1 MPNGMNEDRV
11 REIVMGLLSKELEPF
26 RNWMLGFWSN
36 GSKDRPPGFFQMRV
50 KADDERYARLE
61 METKSQSETLKVVE
75 QFMAAQAIRATARE
89 KEEQDR
95 KEQRARNLALVRWI
109 AGIVIP
115 ALFAVL
121 AWGYHATEPVIKI
134 LWEDYLKAHP
144 FVTEQLKQISK
155 DGDST
160 IAHEYNDS
168 VPHYW

>member
-109 AGIVIP
+109 A
-115 ALFAVL
+115 
-121 AWGYHATEPVIKI
+121 
-134 LWEDYLKAHP
+134 
-144 FVTEQLKQISK
+144 
-155 DGDST
+155 
-160 IAHEYNDS
+160 
-168 VPHYW
+168 